1 MLTRFSGAGGRP
13 AGTGERLISMPL
25 FETIL
30 LPLDGSE
37 LSESAIPYA
46 AALSELAGASIVVLH
61 VFEEMRPVFDARRG
75 EVVWISPE
83 QPTVELEAPELLE
96 GPIGRLRSDRLT
108 VRAVFRL
115 GDPDAEILAEVER
128 WPAPLIVMAS
138 HGRGGLERLL
148 LGSVADRIVREA
160 PAPVLVVPAAPASA
174 HPARVQFRTILV
186 PLDGSPLAEH
196 ALPVAME
203 LARLARAG
211 LTLVR
216 VVDTHKGLAGG
227 DELEQFEREAEV
239 YLRQRAETLADPPGR
254 TILWHVLSGE
264 PSEQLRRFITA
275 RQPDLVVMVTRGRGR
290 LGRWLL
296 GSVAEDLLTSGA
308 APLLLLRARDDASQR
323 PAREV
328 EHLPER

>member
-1 MLTRFSGAGGRP
+1 VLTRFSGAGGRP

-25 FETIL
+25 FETIV

-37 LSESAIPYA
+37 PSESAIPYA
-46 AALSELAGASIVVLH
+46 AALAELTSAPIVVIH
-61 VFEEMRPVFDARRG
+61 VLEEMHPVFDARRG
-75 EVVWISPE
+75 EVVWISPD
-83 QPTVELEAPELLE
+83 QSRVELEAPELLAE
-96 GPIGRLRSDRLT
+96 PIGRLRNDGLT

-138 HGRGGLERLL
+138 HGRGGLKRLL
-148 LGSVADRIVREA
+148 LGSVADRVVREA
-160 PAPVLVVPAAPASA
+160 PAPVLVVPAASPSEQ
-174 HPARVQFRTILV
+174 PVRVRFRTLLV

-196 ALPVAME
+196 ALPAGME

-227 DELEQFEREAEV
+227 DEPEQFEREAEA
-239 YLRQRAETLADPPGR
+239 YLRQKAETLAGPPER
-254 TILWHVLSGE
+254 TILWQVLSGE
-264 PSEQLRRFITA
+264 PGEQLRRFITA
-275 RQPDLVVMVTRGRGR
+275 RQPDLVVMVTRGRGG

-296 GSVAEDLLTSGA
+296 GSVAEDLLTSRA
-308 APLLLLRARDDASQR
+308 APLLLLRARDDTSQQ
-323 PAREV
+323 PTSEV
-328 EHLPER
+328 

>member
-1 MLTRFSGAGGRP
+1 LTRFSGAGGRP

-25 FETIL
+25 FETIV

-37 LSESAIPYA
+37 PSESAIPYA
-46 AALSELAGASIVVLH
+46 AALAELTSAPIVVIH
-61 VFEEMRPVFDARRG
+61 VLEEMHPVFDARRG
-75 EVVWISPE
+75 EVVWISPD
-83 QPTVELEAPELLE
+83 QSRVELEAPELLAE
-96 GPIGRLRSDRLT
+96 PIGRLRNDGLT

-138 HGRGGLERLL
+138 HGRGRLERLL
-148 LGSVADRIVREA
+148 LGSVADRVVREA
-160 PAPVLVVPAAPASA
+160 PAPVLVVPAASPSEQ
-174 HPARVQFRTILV
+174 PVRVRFRTLLV

-196 ALPVAME
+196 ALPAGME

-227 DELEQFEREAEV
+227 DEPEQFEREAEA
-239 YLRQRAETLADPPGR
+239 YLRQKAETLAGPPER
-254 TILWHVLSGE
+254 TILWQVLSGE
-264 PSEQLRRFITA
+264 PGEQLRRFITA
-275 RQPDLVVMVTRGRGR
+275 RQPDLVVMVTRGRGG

-296 GSVAEDLLTSGA
+296 GSVAEDLLTSRA
-308 APLLLLRARDDASQR
+308 APLLLLRARDDTSQQ
-323 PAREV
+323 PTSEV
-328 EHLPER
+328 